1 MKNPF
6 RHSILLRAVPT
17 HRQARAIIARLEAD
31 LTLRNAVVETRGAD
45 ALAFRMPYPWRAPA
59 PTWLLAASSGE
70 VAVTAAGGGPWRV
83 RFTLHFQRLLYPC
96 AALSLPLAGYW
107 LRAPRP
113 ILLESLLSLWLAGY
127 ALLSLLAT
135 ASLARLVRAAS
146 IEVIERRKTP
156 RSMGEEKAVV
166 TNDS

>member
-1 MKNPF
+1 MPPYTF
-6 RHSILLRAVPT
+6 
-17 HRQARAIIARLEAD
+17 E
-31 LTLRNAVVETRGAD
+31 
-45 ALAFRMPYPWRAPA
+45 ALAYGGGVS
-59 PTWLLAASSGE
+59 ASSFG
-70 VAVTAAGGGPWRV
+70 TSFNPGLSGGR
-83 RFTLHFQRLLYPC
+83 